1 VVNYYTYFLWVTGK
15 ETMFIKDT
23 LTQALA
29 AISTQRLR
37 AALIILAMSIGIASV
52 SVLTALGESARR
64 YVVNEFEALGTNL
77 VIVLPGRTETTGGQP
92 PLFGETP
99 RDLTLDDAEALLRS
113 RHIAAIAPLTIG
125 SAPVSSLGLER
136 ETNVLGSTHDLRR
149 VRRLTVAQGSFL
161 PQTEFDKALSVCV
174 IGQTIRNELFA
185 NQAALGQWLR
195 INDRRFRV
203 VGVLASEGQSVGT
216 DFDEIV
222 IIPVASAQALFDTH
236 SLFRVLVEAKSKPDM
251 YKAVDEIKTIIKARH
266 EGEDDV
272 TLITQDS
279 VVSTFDK
286 ILTALTLTVA
296 GIAGISLAV
305 AGVLVMNVMLV
316 SVTQR
321 TSEIGLLKALGATK
335 RQLLWLF
342 LTEAA
347 MLSLAG
353 AVLGVILG
361 YLTLAILQAF
371 YPDFPMEL
379 PGWALLAAL
388 AVSLFTGLLFGVL
401 PARKAANLDP
411 IAALAKR

>member
-1 VVNYYTYFLWVTGK
+1 ML
-15 ETMFIKDT
+15 IIDA
-23 LTQALA
+23 LTQSLA

-37 AALIILAMSIGIASV
+37 ATLIILAMSIGIASV

-64 YVVNEFEALGTNL
+64 YVVNEFEALGTHL
-77 VIVLPGRTETTGGQP
+77 VIVLPGRTETTGGAP
-92 PLFGETP
+92 PIFGETP
-99 RDLTLDDAEALLRS
+99 RDLTLDDAEALFRS
-113 RHIAAIAPLTIG
+113 HHIAAIAPLTIG
-125 SAPVSSLGLER
+125 SAPASSQGLER
-136 ETNVLGSTHDLRR
+136 ETNIVGSTAALRR
-149 VRRLTVAQGSFL
+149 VRRLTVAQGRFL
-161 PQTEFDKALSVCV
+161 PQAEVNKTMSVCV
-174 IGQTIRNELFA
+174 IGQTIREQLFA
-185 NQAALGQWLR
+185 NQPALGQWLR

-203 VGVLASEGQSVGT
+203 IGVLASEGQSVGI

-251 YKAVDEIKTIIKARH
+251 YKAVDEIKSIIKARH

-321 TSEIGLLKALGATK
+321 SAEVGLLKALGATK

-353 AVLGVILG
+353 AVLGVMLG
-361 YLTLAILQAF
+361 YITLGVLQVL
-371 YPDFPMEL
+371 YPDFPLQL
-379 PGWALLAAL
+379 PAWALLAAL
-388 AVSLFTGLLFGVL
+388 TVSLFTGLLFGVL
-401 PARKAANLDP
+401 PARKAAALDP
-411 IAALAKR
+411 VKALAKR

>member
-1 VVNYYTYFLWVTGK
+1 ML
-15 ETMFIKDT
+15 IIDA
-23 LTQALA
+23 LTQSLA

-37 AALIILAMSIGIASV
+37 ATLIILAMSIGIASV

-64 YVVNEFEALGTNL
+64 YVVNEFEALGTHL
-77 VIVLPGRTETTGGQP
+77 VIVLPGRTETTGGAP
-92 PLFGETP
+92 PIFGETP
-99 RDLTLDDAEALLRS
+99 RDLTLDDAEALFRS
-113 RHIAAIAPLTIG
+113 HHIAAIAPLTIG
-125 SAPVSSLGLER
+125 SAPASSQGLER
-136 ETNVLGSTHDLRR
+136 ETNIVGSTAALRR
-149 VRRLTVAQGSFL
+149 VRRLTVAQGRFL
-161 PQTEFDKALSVCV
+161 PQAEVNKTMSVCV
-174 IGQTIRNELFA
+174 IGQTIREQLFA
-185 NQAALGQWLR
+185 NQPALGQWLR

-203 VGVLASEGQSVGT
+203 IGVLASEGQSVGI

-251 YKAVDEIKTIIKARH
+251 YKAVDEIKSIIKSRH

-321 TSEIGLLKALGATK
+321 SAEVGLLKALGATK

-353 AVLGVILG
+353 AVLGVMLG
-361 YLTLAILQAF
+361 YITLGVLQVL
-371 YPDFPMEL
+371 YPDFPLQL
-379 PGWALLAAL
+379 PAWALLAAL
-388 AVSLFTGLLFGVL
+388 TVSLFTGLLFGVL
-401 PARKAANLDP
+401 PARKAAALDP
-411 IAALAKR
+411 VKALAKR

>member
-1 VVNYYTYFLWVTGK
+1 
-15 ETMFIKDT
+15 MFIKDT
-23 LTQALA
+23 LTQAFV

-37 AALIILAMSIGIASV
+37 AGLIILAMSIGIASV
-52 SVLTALGESARR
+52 SVLTALGDSARR

-77 VIVLPGRTETTGGQP
+77 IIVLPGRTETTGGQP

-113 RHIAAIAPLTIG
+113 RRIAAIAPLTIG

-136 ETNVLGSTHDLRR
+136 ETNVVGSTYALRR

-161 PQTEFDKALSVCV
+161 PQSEIDKAESVCV

-185 NQAALGQWLR
+185 NQPALGQWLR

-203 VGVLASEGQSVGT
+203 IGVLASEGQSVGI

-222 IIPVASAQALFDTH
+222 IIPVASAQALFDTY
-236 SLFRVLVEAKSKPDM
+236 SLFRILVEAKSKPDM
-251 YKAVDEIKTIIKARH
+251 YKAVDEIRDIIKARH

-279 VVSTFDK
+279 VVGAFDK

-296 GIAGISLAV
+296 GIASISLAV

-321 TSEIGLLKALGATK
+321 TAEIGLLKALGATR

-347 MLSLAG
+347 MLSVAG
-353 AVLGVILG
+353 ALLGVALG
-361 YLTLAILQAF
+361 YATLGLLQAF
-371 YPDFPMEL
+371 YPNFPMQL
-379 PGWALLAAL
+379 PAWALLAAL
-388 AVSLFTGLLFGVL
+388 VVSLFTGLLFGVL
-401 PARKAANLDP
+401 PARKAASLDP
-411 IAALAKR
+411 VGALAKR

>member
-1 VVNYYTYFLWVTGK
+1 
-15 ETMFIKDT
+15 MFIKDT
-23 LTQALA
+23 LTQSLA

-37 AALIILAMSIGIASV
+37 AGLIILAMSIGIASV

-77 VIVLPGRTETTGGQP
+77 VIVLPGRTETTGGHP

-99 RDLTLDDAEALLRS
+99 RDLTLDDAEALFRS
-113 RHIAAIAPLTIG
+113 HHVAAIAPLTIG

-136 ETNVLGSTHDLRR
+136 ETNVLGSTHALRR

-161 PQTEFDKALSVCV
+161 PKTEIDKTLSVCV

-185 NQAALGQWLR
+185 NQPALGQWLR

-203 VGVLASEGQSVGT
+203 IGVLASEGQSVGT

-236 SLFRVLVEAKSKPDM
+236 SLFRVLVETKSKPDM
-251 YKAVDEIKTIIKARH
+251 YKAVDEIREIIKVRH

-286 ILTALTLTVA
+286 VLTALTLTVA

-342 LTEAA
+342 LSEAA

-353 AVLGVILG
+353 AVLGVMLG
-361 YLTLAILQAF
+361 YVTLGVLQAM
-371 YPDFPMEL
+371 YPDFPMQL
-379 PGWALLAAL
+379 PGWALLSAL
-388 AVSLFTGLLFGVL
+388 LVSLFTGLLFGVL

-411 IAALAKR
+411 VAALAKR

>member
-1 VVNYYTYFLWVTGK
+1 ML
-15 ETMFIKDT
+15 IKDT
-23 LTQALA
+23 LNLALVA
-29 AISTQRLR
+29 LNTQRLR
-37 AALIILAMSIGIASV
+37 AGLIILAISIGIASV

-64 YVVNEFEALGTNL
+64 YIVNEFEALGTHL

-92 PLFGETP
+92 PMFGETP

-113 RHIAAIAPLTIG
+113 HHIAAVAPLTIG
-125 SAPVSSLGLER
+125 SAPVSSQGLER
-136 ETNVLGSTHDLRR
+136 ETNILGSTYALRR
-149 VRRLTVAQGSFL
+149 VRHLTVAQGTFL
-161 PQTEFDKALSVCV
+161 PRTEADKALSVCV
-174 IGQTIRNELFA
+174 IGQTLRKELFA

-203 VGVLASEGQSVGT
+203 IGVLASEGQSVGT

-222 IIPVASAQALFDTH
+222 IVPVASAQALFDSH
-236 SLFRVLVEAKSKPDM
+236 SLFRVLVEAKSKQDM
-251 YKAVDEIKTIIKARH
+251 DKAVDEIKAIIKARH

-296 GIAGISLAV
+296 SIAGISLAV

-321 TSEIGLLKALGATK
+321 TAEIGLLKALGATK

-342 LTEAA
+342 LAEAA

-361 YLTLAILQAF
+361 YLTLGGLQAF

-411 IAALAKR
+411 VAALGQR

>member
-1 VVNYYTYFLWVTGK
+1 
-15 ETMFIKDT
+15 MFIKDT
-23 LTQALA
+23 LTQSLA
-29 AISTQRLR
+29 AISAQRLR

-52 SVLTALGESARR
+52 SVLTALGDSARR
-64 YVVNEFEALGTNL
+64 YVVNEFEALGTHL
-77 VIVLPGRTETTGGQP
+77 VIVLPGRTETTGGPP

-99 RDLTLDDAEALLRS
+99 RDLTLDDAAALFRS
-113 RHIAAIAPLTIG
+113 RHIAAIAPLTVG

-136 ETNVLGSTHDLRR
+136 ETNVLGSTHALRR

-161 PQTEFDKALSVCV
+161 PETEVDKAQSVCV

-185 NQAALGQWLR
+185 NQPALGQWLR

-203 VGVLASEGQSVGT
+203 IGVLASEGQSVGI

-236 SLFRVLVEAKSKPDM
+236 SLFRVLVETKSKPDM
-251 YKAVDEIKTIIKARH
+251 HKAVEDIKNIIKARH

-296 GIAGISLAV
+296 SIAGISLSV

-321 TSEIGLLKALGATK
+321 TAEIGLLKALGATG

-347 MLSLAG
+347 LLSLAG
-353 AVLGVILG
+353 AVLGVMLG
-361 YLTLAILQAF
+361 YATLGILQAL
-371 YPDFPMEL
+371 YPDFPMQL

-388 AVSLFTGLLFGVL
+388 LVSLLTGLVFGVL

-411 IAALAKR
+411 VAALAKR

>member
-1 VVNYYTYFLWVTGK
+1 ML
-15 ETMFIKDT
+15 IKDT
-23 LTQALA
+23 LTQALV

-37 AALIILAMSIGIASV
+37 AGLIILAMSIGIASV

-99 RDLTLDDAEALLRS
+99 RDLTLDDAEALFRS
-113 RHIAAIAPLTIG
+113 HHIAAIAPLTIG

-136 ETNVLGSTHDLRR
+136 ETNIVGSTHALRR
-149 VRRLTVAQGSFL
+149 VCRLTVAQGSFL
-161 PQTEFDKALSVCV
+161 PQAEIDKTLSVCV
-174 IGQTIRNELFA
+174 IGQTIRKELFA
-185 NQAALGQWLR
+185 NQPALGQWLR

-203 VGVLASEGQSVGT
+203 IGVLVSEGQSVGI

-236 SLFRVLVEAKSKPDM
+236 SLFRVLVETKSKPDM
-251 YKAVDEIKTIIKARH
+251 YKAVDEIKDIIKARH

-321 TSEIGLLKALGATK
+321 TAEIGLLKALGATK

-347 MLSLAG
+347 ILSLAG
-353 AVLGVILG
+353 AVLGV
-361 YLTLAILQAF
+361 LQAL

-379 PGWALLAAL
+379 PAWALLAAL
-388 AVSLFTGLLFGVL
+388 AVSLLTGLLFGVL
-401 PARKAANLDP
+401 PARKAAKLD
-411 IAALAKR
+411 